1 MIELTQVIAFFDRLA
16 PGWDGGMVRDE
27 AVIAAIL
34 DAANVAPGA
43 HVLDVACGTGVLIP
57 DYLGRGAASVT
68 AIDVSPQMIRIAR
81 EKFAGEDRVRF
92 LCGDAQG
99 WDFGRRF
106 DCILIYNA
114 FPHFSDP
121 AALLGHLCAFLQPG
135 GTLTVAHGM
144 SREKINAH
152 HSGSA
157 RPVSH
162 PLPPAEEVAA
172 LFAPHLQV
180 TCVRSDER
188 MYLVTGTRPGAS
200 GSGDR

>member
-1 MIELTQVIAFFDRLA
+1 MRRILRWL
-16 PGWDGGMVRDE
+16 R
-27 AVIAAIL
+27 AVPPLFGKSAVSWCLFWGTVCSVYALRIL
-34 DAANVAPGA
+34 SR
-43 HVLDVACGTGVLIP
+43 TG
-57 DYLGRGAASVT
+57 
-68 AIDVSPQMIRIAR
+68 
-81 EKFAGEDRVRF
+81 
-92 LCGDAQG
+92 
-99 WDFGRRF
+99 
-106 DCILIYNA
+106 
-114 FPHFSDP
+114 HDP

-188 MYLVTGTRPGAS
+188 MYLVTGMRAES
-200 GSGDR
+200 